1 MPARTACACGDRG
14 GASDDPRHR
23 APAGGDVPWLNLLVV
38 GLQAPGAEV
47 GTTEAEG
54 LEEGRQA
61 MIVISLWLL
70 IASHNVPHIVTTQPL
85 HPTIVRAHVV
95 RRHFGKP

>member
-1 MPARTACACGDRG
+1 MSWSGWLPNPGWPHDRRLPDPPRRLPALDRLL
-14 GASDDPRHR
+14 ADLPAPR
-23 APAGGDVPWLNLLVV
+23 
-38 GLQAPGAEV
+38 AEV

-61 MIVISLWLL
+61 MIVISLWLW

-85 HPTIVRAHVV
+85 HPTIVRAHIV